1 MTGNTF
7 FWLTSF
13 TFIILTFSVH
23 GKPDIEAAL
32 DMDLSENV
40 LKEVIRKLLKEE
52 VEKLKERDV
61 ESDIADIKKI
71 LDSYGEDLTSLR
83 INQGHIVDSVDE
95 HSISLA
101 NNAEKFASH
110 DQLFIEQ
117 QTFMEENRAIIDSH
131 TLIVNDHQGF
141 IQANIESITN
151 NTNRIQENANGI
163 VKNAQDI
170 QAVLDNFNNYK
181 NSQVKFYVQT
191 SCCDGTEYNPEN
203 VCLTYPIKYLDTHNA
218 VSDSQFFPPIS
229 GVYGFIFTA
238 DFRIWNARPNPG
250 LINVNINNA
259 LAKVFVFDLGPQDDF
274 QQSFS
279 IFFSL
284 VLNQGDQVDI
294 STSGDP
300 IYNIARNPATLMG
313 YLMQ

>member
-7 FWLTSF
+7 IWLTSF
-13 TFIILTFSVH
+13 AFIILTFSVH

-40 LKEVIRKLLKEE
+40 LKEMIRKLLKEE

-101 NNAEKFASH
+101 NNDEKFASH

-117 QTFMEENRAIIDSH
+117 HTFMEENRVIIDSH

-141 IQANIESITN
+141 IQANIESITS
-151 NTNRIQENANGI
+151 NTNRIQETVNGI
-163 VKNAQDI
+163 QTVSYT
-170 QAVLDNFNNYK
+170 FNNYK
-181 NSQVKFYVQT
+181 ASQLKFFVET
-191 SCCDGTEYNPEN
+191 PCCEGTEYNPEN
-203 VCLTYPIKYLDTHNA
+203 ARLTYPNKRLDTHNA
-218 VSDSQFFPPIS
+218 VSDSQFFVPIS

-238 DFRIWNARPNPG
+238 DFRFFDERIYQG
-250 LINVNINNA
+250 YIHVNVNEGEVKKYTFDA
-259 LAKVFVFDLGPQDDF
+259 LNDDEIW
-274 QQSFS
+274 QAYS
-279 IFFSL
+279 IFFVL
-284 VLNQGDQVDI
+284 VLNQGDRVDI
-294 STSGDP
+294 STSGEP
-300 IYNIARNPATLMG
+300 IYDISRNPATLMG